1 MSASQPT
8 TKKAN
13 TYHLPPDSTICG
25 AKRNSKSR
33 TLSSSWRRGLYART
47 WPGSHERTK
56 CGGETLDP
64 WSWRGGGTAPR
75 RQLPSG
81 SGMDVV
87 TRHSPLATHYDSCHR
102 TISVA
107 DAVVPLWRLT
117 NPILQSMLPIGVR
130 ANLGHPKAS
139 PFSNDTN
146 GSEGPARQDGGK

>member
-1 MSASQPT
+1 MEAGF
-8 TKKAN
+8 
-13 TYHLPPDSTICG
+13 ICEDVAG
-25 AKRNSKSR
+25 ISR
-33 TLSSSWRRGLYART
+33 AHQMRRRDA
-47 WPGSHERTK
+47 GSMV
-56 CGGETLDP
+56 LA
-64 WSWRGGGTAPR
+64 GGGTAPR
-75 RQLPSG
+75 CQLPSG

-107 DAVVPLWRLT
+107 DAVVSLWRLT